1 MKIQTVLGIAA
12 VAVVLCLFATFLSE
26 GSHDSSDDFTGDW
39 TVKSYS
45 KGYYE
50 DGVPLYIQGF
60 DEYAASIKPIDSN
73 FYELIFDEQ
82 RLICVLDGDM
92 LITSNEVFDYPLAVV
107 YAEGDRMTVT
117 VVDKQDLGFEVL
129 YLERNGASAKS
140 TGPLLRTSADYWPDE
155 EETVYAIE
163 AIKISEGSIEN
174 IIDNGYSIKILAKY
188 EDMVFYENYCD
199 ATGTKFQFVSAQIP
213 TGEWIS
219 VADFDDTSYLQD
231 MVYVSDGVIRTASAD
246 YVSMEPAD
254 WYISYGD
261 ASKDKD
267 LKAELQG
274 KYFSGKERA
283 KLVDCCGNILREF
296 ENDIVM
302 YIHAQDGHMLGIYT
316 EYGSGSFNDSA
327 SWTSMAE
334 DKKGGVIFSVQ
345 SYFQLDGADYY
356 GDYYGTISKDLST
369 ITVNGVAID
378 TESNYYV
385 VITQTY
391 TGEEWIPPVN

>member
-12 VAVVLCLFATFLSE
+12 VVVVLCLFATFLSE

-73 FYELIFDEQ
+73 LYELIFDEQ

-129 YLERNGASAKS
+129 YLERNDASAKS

-174 IIDNGYSIKILAKY
+174 IIDNGYSIKMLAKY

-219 VADFDDTSYLQD
+219 VADFDDTRYL
-231 MVYVSDGVIRTASAD
+231 
-246 YVSMEPAD
+246 
-254 WYISYGD
+254 
-261 ASKDKD
+261 
-267 LKAELQG
+267 
-274 KYFSGKERA
+274 
-283 KLVDCCGNILREF
+283 
-296 ENDIVM
+296 
-302 YIHAQDGHMLGIYT
+302 
-316 EYGSGSFNDSA
+316 
-327 SWTSMAE
+327 
-334 DKKGGVIFSVQ
+334 
-345 SYFQLDGADYY
+345 
-356 GDYYGTISKDLST
+356 
-369 ITVNGVAID
+369 
-378 TESNYYV
+378 
-385 VITQTY
+385 
-391 TGEEWIPPVN
+391 